1 MVVVGGGVSMTLLSS
16 CNNASFVGNSERF
29 PRWHSSQALEDDV
42 CAHTHAHDR
51 ITAALS
57 RRPLRGLIYLSLHYI
72 TRSGFRDADVHTPTA
87 ALAHQNQVS
96 SDSDNINA
104 SAGVAGQP
112 VFVLRGWDIVVL
124 FALPGSVCAKQ
135 KRHALITR
143 AHNRFGFK
151 FVLHSLLWN
160 RPFVRLTR
168 FWSINRGYWSSC
180 DPGGD
185 FFTFRFWLSWWHVD
199 FQAGKVTS

>member
-1 MVVVGGGVSMTLLSS
+1 MTLLSF
-16 CNNASFVGNSERF
+16 CNNASFVGNSGRF
-29 PRWHSSQALEDDV
+29 PRWHSSQAVKDDV

-96 SDSDNINA
+96 PDSDNINA
-104 SAGVAGQP
+104 PQRLRGVRDSP
-112 VFVLRGWDIVVL
+112 SLFLRGWDIGVL
-124 FALPGSVCAKQ
+124 FALHGSVCAKQ
-135 KRHALITR
+135 KRRALITR
-143 AHNRFGFK
+143 ACDRLGFK
-151 FVLHSLLWN
+151 FVLDSLLWN

-168 FWSINRGYWSSC
+168 FWSINRG
-180 DPGGD
+180 
-185 FFTFRFWLSWWHVD
+185 
-199 FQAGKVTS
+199 